1 MAKNN
6 AFRLGHGLVSKVLA
20 LQTEGP
26 QVDGQNIHLKR
37 PAVVIHLWNASSR
50 EVGQTEPYC
59 LLIGLSTLLDAFQVS
74 ERPYLKTEVG
84 TL

>member
-20 LQTEGP
+20 LQAEGP

-37 PAVVIHLWNASSR
+37 PGVVIHLWNASSG

-59 LLIGLSTLLDAFQVS
+59 LLIGQSTLLNAFQVS
-74 ERPYLKTEVG
+74 ERLYLKTEVG